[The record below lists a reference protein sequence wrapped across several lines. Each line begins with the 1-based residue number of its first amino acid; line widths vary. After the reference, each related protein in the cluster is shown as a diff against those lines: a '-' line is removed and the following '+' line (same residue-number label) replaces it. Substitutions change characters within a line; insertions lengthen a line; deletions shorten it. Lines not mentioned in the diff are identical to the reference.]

1 MQSVHNQSR
10 PRFIP
15 ASIEISPKQAIESAD
30 LPGLFPAGT
39 RVYITDLGESVDV
52 MVGAARRVSDLGYN
66 AVPHVGTRRVQ
77 SRQALEERI
86 RASTQEAGVR
96 DILLIG
102 GETQH
107 PAGPFSSSLDV
118 LETGIIDRY
127 GISHLGIA
135 GHPEGSRDFPETAA
149 IKALKFKKAA
159 GERSGAEVRIVTQFG
174 FNAAGFIAWAE
185 ALHDHGVD
193 LPVHLGVAG
202 PAKIGTLLK
211 YAAICGVGNSLDF
224 LKKRGSSLTALAT
237 GHSPESVV
245 GPVES
250 HVRANSGSAIVQI
263 HVFPFGGIR
272 KSAEWLVERGSW
284 NREGVEARSCE
295 G

>member
-1 MQSVHNQSR
+1 MQSVHSQSH

-30 LPGLFPAGT
+30 LPGLFPEGT
-39 RVYITDLGESVDV
+39 RVYITDLGESTDV
-52 MVGAARRVSDLGYN
+52 MVGAARRVTDFGYR
-66 AVPHVGTRRVQ
+66 AVPHVATRRVT
-77 SRQALEERI
+77 SKQALEERI

-102 GETQH
+102 GETQR
-107 PAGPFSSSLDV
+107 PTGPFSSSLDV
-118 LETGIIDRY
+118 LETGIVDRY

-135 GHPEGSRDFPETAA
+135 GHPEGSRDFSEAAA
-149 IKALKFKKAA
+149 IEALKFKQTV

-174 FNAAGFIAWAE
+174 FNAAGFIAWAD
-185 ALHDHGVD
+185 ALRDHGVD

-202 PAKIGTLLK
+202 PAKVGTLIK

-250 HVRANSGSAIVQI
+250 HVRANPGSAIVQI

-284 NREGVEARSCE
+284 GDNSVRARSC
-295 G
+295 

>member
-15 ASIEISPKQAIESAD
+15 ASIEISPKQAIESDD

-39 RVYITDLGESVDV
+39 RVYITDLGESADV

-66 AVPHVGTRRVQ
+66 AVPHVATRRVQ

-86 RASTQEAGVR
+86 RASTQDAGVR

-118 LETGIIDRY
+118 LETGLIDRY

-135 GHPEGSRDFPETAA
+135 GHPEGSRDFSEATA
-149 IKALKFKKAA
+149 IEALKFKKAV
-159 GERSGAEVRIVTQFG
+159 GERSGAAVRIVTQFG
-174 FNAAGFIAWAE
+174 FNAPAFIAWAE
-185 ALHDHGVD
+185 ALRDHGVD

-202 PAKIGTLLK
+202 PATRSISSRS
-211 YAAICGVGNSLDF
+211 AA
-224 LKKRGSSLTALAT
+224 A
-237 GHSPESVV
+237 P
-245 GPVES
+245 
-250 HVRANSGSAIVQI
+250 
-263 HVFPFGGIR
+263 
-272 KSAEWLVERGSW
+272 
-284 NREGVEARSCE
+284 
-295 G
+295 